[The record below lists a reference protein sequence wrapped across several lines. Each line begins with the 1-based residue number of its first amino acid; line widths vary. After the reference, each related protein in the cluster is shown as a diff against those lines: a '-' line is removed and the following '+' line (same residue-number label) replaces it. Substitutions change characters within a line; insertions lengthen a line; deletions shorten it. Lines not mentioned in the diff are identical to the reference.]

1 MACEGVAAAP
11 AARIPVLDDESGSAA
26 RLHAHAEARQLA
38 IPCEHVGRSRLDR
51 VNGAL
56 GELRHVALPHRVSRR
71 GKHGVSTKTA
81 TQGTNSQRQKGSKPY
96 TIGETPG
103 TFKKLSS
110 LPGEGDK
117 R

>member
-71 GKHGVSTKTA
+71 GKHENGNSGNKQA
-81 TQGTNSQRQKGSKPY
+81 TPERVKA
-96 TIGETPG
+96 
-103 TFKKLSS
+103 LS
-110 LPGEGDK
+110 GFEI
-117 R
+117 